1 MRDTPAMTTS
11 SRPSA
16 TRLHIPVLLFA
27 RYAELLGTP
36 RLELELPIGCT
47 VGAALAVLREQPGAE
62 ALPAQLLVA
71 RNLERVGL
79 EARLALGDEL
89 AILPPMAGG

>member
-1 MRDTPAMTTS
+1 MTTTT
-11 SRPSA
+11 RPSA
-16 TRLHIPVLLFA
+16 TRLRIPVLLFA

-71 RNLERVGL
+71 RNLEQVDL
-79 EARLALGDEL
+79 EARLASGDEL